1 MAKSEHSRQIGRYGL
16 LPHMTPIVCLEDE
29 VAASRCVRSAASGQ
43 KGRAPVVHRIAP
55 AIAAATLLALIGS
68 AYAAGTEPAATLSQP
83 GGSLQTLLAQAA
95 PPQQQS
101 NQRADSAEA
110 AQAQSLGGAL
120 GGLLN
125 AMGGALGGN
134 QHVTPVDF
142 RTLQGLLPDAL
153 PGMKRS
159 NASGANKQ
167 GMGVKTASAEAEYH
181 GAGTRMIHVS
191 ITDISGIS
199 GVLDLSGALPK
210 DTDAAS
216 DAGYE
221 KDVTVGGYPMHEK
234 YTNAGQQ
241 GSLQVIVARRFEV
254 DVDGTGV
261 SMDAVHA
268 AMGRVDLKRLEAMK
282 SQGVQQ

>member
-1 MAKSEHSRQIGRYGL
+1 MAKSEHSGQIARRGL
-16 LPHMTPIVCLEDE
+16 LPHVTPVACLEDE
-29 VAASRCVRSAASGQ
+29 VAANPCVRSAASWQ
-43 KGRAPVVHRIAP
+43 KGRGKVVHRIAS
-55 AIAAATLLALIGS
+55 AIAAATLVAFIGS
-68 AYAAGTEPAATLSQP
+68 AHTAGAEPTAIPPQP

-95 PPQQQS
+95 PPQQQG
-101 NQRADSAEA
+101 NQTANSADA
-110 AQAQSLGGAL
+110 AQTQSLGGAL

-125 AMGGALGGN
+125 AVGGALGGN

-159 NASGANKQ
+159 NAGGANKQ

-181 GAGTRMIHVS
+181 GAGSQMIHVS

-282 SQGVQQ
+282 SQGAQQ